1 MSDEPAYH
9 TQRWTKHF
17 EAIDFEIGQLAK
29 LCQVPLL
36 DPGVIERVLRNDTLV
51 CGHHNERA
59 FDKLRQLLM
68 MHYSVRDKALVAL
81 GEQETLAIIAD
92 ITERL
97 RKRLG
102 DGQGTPAAT

>member
-1 MSDEPAYH
+1 
-9 TQRWTKHF
+9 
-17 EAIDFEIGQLAK
+17 
-29 LCQVPLL
+29 
-36 DPGVIERVLRNDTLV
+36 
-51 CGHHNERA
+51 
-59 FDKLRQLLM
+59 M